1 MVFFGAVYTGGNQMA
16 RPKGKKVAAR
26 LSVGLSEPQHSALTA
41 LAEENEATVA
51 WLVRRAVAEFLERH
65 GTRSRQ
71 PLRARRAPSKVKRT
85 A

>member
-1 MVFFGAVYTGGNQMA
+1 MA

-26 LSVGLSEPQHSALTA
+26 LSVGLSEPQHAALTA

-65 GTRSRQ
+65 GARPRQ
-71 PLRARRAPSKVKRT
+71 PLRSRRAPTKSNRP

>member
-1 MVFFGAVYTGGNQMA
+1 MA

-26 LSVGLSEPQHSALTA
+26 LSVGLSKPQHAALTA
-41 LAEENEATVA
+41 LAERNDATVA

-65 GTRSRQ
+65 RQ
-71 PLRARRAPSKVKRT
+71 QPADSPLRAPLTRKTKRF